1 MVSGPVSSTR
11 LLGLWF
17 PRRLGVLLGVL
28 LGVAMGLGLG
38 CGGARGRDVGAV
50 REERLERHEFMRVQ
64 MGVQSRIVLY
74 AVDAASARRGAAS
87 AFDRIAA
94 LEQAMSDY
102 RPDSEASVLARAGA
116 GVMSSVSDELFDV
129 LSVSEEVSHAT
140 DGAFDVTIGPVVRL
154 WREARRTGD
163 APSVERVREA
173 WGRVGFARVELD
185 RGSLAGARRVR
196 MRADGMG
203 LDFGGIGKGFAAQR
217 AVEHLKKSGFP
228 RCLVALAG
236 DVVVGDAPLDAE
248 GRPAAGWRIDVET
261 GIEGR
266 AARSLV
272 LRDAAVSTSG
282 DSVQFF
288 EIGGVRYAHI
298 IDGRLSRRAEG
309 VSVEDQRFGYRRG
322 VTVVSERGEWADAL
336 GTALAIVGP
345 EWLERGEGERVRS
358 LLERFGGSWALI
370 EWERVSDGGV
380 ESVEV
385 GAKR

>member
-1 MVSGPVSSTR
+1 M
-11 LLGLWF
+11 
-17 PRRLGVLLGVL
+17 
-28 LGVAMGLGLG
+28 LGVAMGLGQGFGLG
-38 CGGARGRDVGAV
+38 CVGVRGRDVGAV
-50 REERLERHEFMRVQ
+50 REDRLERHEFMRVQ
-64 MGVQSRIVLY
+64 MGVQSRIVVY
-74 AVDAASARRGAAS
+74 AADAESARRGAAS

-94 LEQAMSDY
+94 LEQVMSDY
-102 RPDSEASVLARAGA
+102 RPDSEASVLVRAGV
-116 GVMSSVSDELFDV
+116 GVMSPVSDELFDV

-163 APSVERVREA
+163 APSVDRLREA
-173 WGRVGFARVELD
+173 WGRVGFWRVELD
-185 RGSLAGARRVR
+185 RGTRAGARRVW
-196 MRADGMG
+196 MGTEGMG

-217 AVEHLKKSGFP
+217 AVDHLKESGFP

-272 LRDAAVSTSG
+272 LRHAAVSTSG

-298 IDGRLSRRAEG
+298 IDGRLSRSAEV
-309 VSVEDQRFGYRRG
+309 VSVEDQRFGFRRG
-322 VTVVSERGEWADAL
+322 VTVESERGEWADAL

-345 EWLERGEGERVRS
+345 EWIARGEGERVRS

-370 EWERVSDGGV
+370 EWERDSDGGV

-385 GAKR
+385 GGRR